1 MTNQKNE
8 DVNMKRTILIT
19 GASGTV
25 GSRALELFLSE
36 SHKYNIRAFDLRTRK
51 SEAFLNRYRDRIES
65 FYGDIRRPEDLE
77 EATKGVDVCI
87 HTASV
92 IPPKAYEDPNL
103 TFRVNIFGTENL
115 IDLLT
120 KNSPNAF
127 VVMTSSVAVYGD
139 RLNNPNIRVGD
150 PLLPPYPDNYG
161 ESKIRMEELLQKS
174 RLDWSI
180 FRLTM
185 VMGASNHHFSKIMFY
200 MPLSTP
206 IEIITPQD
214 AARALVAAVDHREE
228 LRGHIFNLGGGESCR
243 TTYKELL
250 EKNFKIRGLGALD
263 FPDKAFAERNYHCGL
278 YADGDNLEEIL
289 HFRRDTLQTYYDRV
303 AADTP
308 FYQRLINQLF
318 RKYIKRYLLSLSKP
332 YKVWHEQNENTRKL
346 FF

>member
-1 MTNQKNE
+1 
-8 DVNMKRTILIT
+8 MKRTILIT

-25 GSRALELFLSE
+25 GSKALELFLTE
-36 SHKYNIRAFDLRTRK
+36 SNRYNIRAFDLKTRK
-51 SEAFLNRYRDRIES
+51 SEAFLNRYRDRIEL
-65 FYGDIRRPEDLE
+65 FYGDIRRLEDLE

-92 IPPKAYEDPNL
+92 IPPKAYDDPNL

-115 IDLLT
+115 IDSLT

-139 RLNNPNIRVGD
+139 RLDNPNIRVGD

-174 RLDWSI
+174 RLDWTI

-185 VMGASNHHFSKIMFY
+185 VMGASNHHFSHIMFY

-228 LRGHIFNLGGGESCR
+228 LRGHVFNLGGGESCR
-243 TTYKELL
+243 TIYRALL
-250 EKNFKIRGLGALD
+250 EKNFEIRGLGALD

-289 HFRRDTLQTYYDRV
+289 HFRRDSLQTYYDRV
-303 AADTP
+303 KADTSP
-308 FYQRLINQLF
+308 YKRLFTRIF
-318 RKYIKRYLLSLSKP
+318 RRCIKRRLLSRSKP
-332 YKVWHEQNENTRKL
+332 YKMWHKGSETTRRL